1 MRRAQR
7 LAAVFAVIVAALV
20 LFKAISASQLQLGDA
35 LFLTKNSIKQY
46 RWSAM
51 CKSRYFAGC
60 SGDPV
65 EDSPSFGNLD
75 VDLDSPFTNVVNLVF
90 PIDLIISYNYSNQ
103 TQEMVARYASFSPI
117 IGSLLTAEYAIVAE
131 DACDG
136 PWDPIDREDMED
148 KILIVLRGKCTFV
161 RKILNLLNSDL
172 RPRAIVVAN
181 DEPYRALITMYL
193 ASFNADGKLRT
204 PVLFILNEDYR
215 TLDDLKDEH
224 LELRVRTAAFDNWL
238 NLLLSMA
245 VSPPL
250 LILLCYLLIR
260 TLQMCRRRRVS
271 AINQRLVKNLPVY
284 IYHRNHLVPTQS
296 FYYYLTA
303 TYQTGDIPLV
313 PSSSEDVASLAEPET
328 PASMKNFV
336 INGTDL
342 YLMRKQFGLL
352 FAPEDFF
359 PTFKCPICLD
369 KFTPLQLRVLVLD
382 CHHIFHEK
390 CLSNWLINF
399 RRTCPLCN
407 DAIRPTETLPLL
419 ASHLAA
425 LGALAPPHI
434 DLNAMERTIGLP
446 GCSQPAQTRLPEVR
460 STAAVRS
467 LQFGSSS
474 HLSLQVSLES
484 NSSPENAS
492 SNSSFVTSFSQQ
504 VYGSVPQ
511 NEPSQNSAASSLPS
525 EYFTPGLSVE
535 SRYEETDSTLRT
547 ETMGERLALVLSRS
561 TMFTASSS
569 STASTIRMN

>member
-1 MRRAQR
+1 MKAPYLQLTMPRARRLVAIFTIVV
-7 LAAVFAVIVAALV
+7 AVVVLV
-20 LFKAISASQLQLGDA
+20 KAISASQLQLGDA
-35 LFLTKNSIKQY
+35 LFLTKNSIKEY
-46 RWSAM
+46 RLSAM

-60 SGDPV
+60 TGDAEKTQESGKVVDF
-65 EDSPSFGNLD
+65 DI
-75 VDLDSPFTNVVNLVF
+75 DLDSPFTNVVNLVF
-90 PIDLIISYNYSNQ
+90 PIDLIVSYNYSNE
-103 TQEMVARYASFSPI
+103 THEMVARYASFSPI
-117 IGSLLTAEYAIVAE
+117 ISRSLTAEYAIVPG
-131 DACDG
+131 DACEG
-136 PWDPIDREDMED
+136 PWVPENKEDVKD

-172 RPRAIVVAN
+172 LPRAIIVAN

-193 ASFNADGKLRT
+193 ASFNADGKLAT
-204 PVLFILNEDYR
+204 PILFILNEDFKMLG
-215 TLDDLKDEH
+215 TLEWEH
-224 LELRVRTAAFDNWL
+224 LELLIRTAAFDNWI

-250 LILLCYLLIR
+250 LILICYLLIR

-271 AINQRLVKNLPVY
+271 AMNQRLVKNLPVY
-284 IYHRNHLVPTQS
+284 IYHKNHLVPTQS

-303 TYQTGDIPLV
+303 TYQTNDIPLV
-313 PSSSEDVASLAEPET
+313 PSSSEDVASMIEPET

-352 FAPEDFF
+352 FAPDDFF

-407 DAIRPTETLPLL
+407 DVMRPTETLPLL
-419 ASHLAA
+419 TSLVATPVVD
-425 LGALAPPHI
+425 LGQ
-434 DLNAMERTIGLP
+434 MERAIGLP
-446 GCSQPAQTRLPEVR
+446 GCSQLNSNTLPEVR

-467 LQFGSSS
+467 FQLGSVTEMSPQTS
-474 HLSLQVSLES
+474 PETL
-484 NSSPENAS
+484 PENAS

-504 VYGSVPQ
+504 E
-511 NEPSQNSAASSLPS
+511 NPSASQLESPGRNSATSSLPS
-525 EYFTPGLSVE
+525 TYFTPGLSVE
-535 SRYEETDSTLRT
+535 NRYEEA
-547 ETMGERLALVLSRS
+547 EYTMPGERRALELSRS